1 MKKVLVLSS
10 LVVGL
15 LLQSCSNE
23 QDKKNLIISNYVKSQ
38 LYSPDSYRLDSIK
51 VVDTIYQSDS
61 IVKKI
66 ITNMNLNQTYYD
78 SWKSYKAVIDI
89 VGGNV
94 DMTNLNQALKYAD
107 TCKQYVHKLKSIESD
122 NIIGLVYQVN
132 FTGQNKL
139 GVMLKGVWYV
149 STDFNDK
156 PVWSSESIETYSE
169 VSNIRKD
176 ILNGDR
182 WGDVK

>member
-1 MKKVLVLSS
+1 M
-10 LVVGL
+10 
-15 LLQSCSNE
+15 
-23 QDKKNLIISNYVKSQ
+23 
-38 LYSPDSYRLDSIK
+38 
-51 VVDTIYQSDS
+51 
-61 IVKKI
+61 
-66 ITNMNLNQTYYD
+66 
-78 SWKSYKAVIDI
+78 
-89 VGGNV
+89 
-94 DMTNLNQALKYAD
+94 
-107 TCKQYVHKLKSIESD
+107 ESD

-139 GVMLKGVWYV
+139 GVMLKGVRYV